1 MSPPG
6 RHRLVS
12 VSCPLSVTEAQ
23 SLLIHTFKCWNLTCS
38 HRYEMNAKPSIEE
51 MRSLFDKW
59 QQARSRFDA
68 IFAGTEEDVRFAF
81 TGFVVGA
88 SASDVIS
95 LAEIPDA
102 SPTRRAAIVIQV
114 RLAGIVDLT
123 RFGPV
128 PDSSVASSVTQS
140 FAFSF
145 RNGARL
151 TLHQKPIAS

>member
-1 MSPPG
+1 
-6 RHRLVS
+6 
-12 VSCPLSVTEAQ
+12 
-23 SLLIHTFKCWNLTCS
+23 
-38 HRYEMNAKPSIEE
+38 MNVKPSLEE

-59 QQARSRFDA
+59 RKARSRFDA

-88 SASDVIS
+88 SATNVVS

-123 RFGPV
+123 RFGPS
-128 PDSSVASSVTQS
+128 PDGPIVTES

>member
-1 MSPPG
+1 
-6 RHRLVS
+6 
-12 VSCPLSVTEAQ
+12 
-23 SLLIHTFKCWNLTCS
+23 
-38 HRYEMNAKPSIEE
+38 MNVKPSLEE

-59 QQARSRFDA
+59 RKARSRFDA

-88 SASDVIS
+88 SATDVVS
-95 LAEIPDA
+95 LAEISDA

-123 RFGPV
+123 RFGPP
-128 PDSSVASSVTQS
+128 PDSSTASSVTES

-151 TLHQKPIAS
+151 TLHQKPIASWSLSPRTFSLAAEHITHQSPF